1 MGERYIINQIKYI
14 SNADLSAI
22 RGEWR
27 ITMDNVTKKFDF
39 KTTDEEVTITEY
51 RGTDTEVIIPSEI
64 EGKRVTWIGD
74 AAFRSCT
81 GLTRWN

>member
-1 MGERYIINQIKYI
+1 
-14 SNADLSAI
+14 
-22 RGEWR
+22 
-27 ITMDNVTKKFDF
+27 MDNVTKKFDF

-64 EGKRVTWIGD
+64 EGKSMTSIGG